1 MKFSGSGNSHQ
12 EVALPQAP
20 VRKRRR
26 GLLQAS
32 DPNGSWSSVAAGILK
47 MSICLGI
54 AALAYVYLPSFEG
67 WSFGDSFPGG
77 KLGFATCMAI
87 PLALVGAA
95 TNLWSALRS
104 FSRIE
109 RP

>member
-1 MKFSGSGNSHQ
+1 
-12 EVALPQAP
+12 
-20 VRKRRR
+20 
-26 GLLQAS
+26 
-32 DPNGSWSSVAAGILK
+32 

-54 AALAYVYLPSFEG
+54 AALAYAYLPSFEG

-77 KLGFATCMAI
+77 KLGVVICMAV

-104 FSRIE
+104 FSRIG